1 MVAGPAADDIG
12 LQSGGWTVSWQGTGN
27 TNADFPGGTS
37 IYDGLQAQVEAAG
50 GSIVSDINANVDAA
64 IVVFSETPYAEMQGD
79 IYSVAWFDQR
89 GERDLIQALSD
100 RGVPVVAVFLT
111 GRPMWVNDILN
122 DVDAF
127 VVSWLPGSEGVG
139 VIC

>member
-1 MVAGPAADDIG
+1 
-12 LQSGGWTVSWQGTGN
+12 
-27 TNADFPGGTS
+27 
-37 IYDGLQAQVEAAG
+37 
-50 GSIVSDINANVDAA
+50 
-64 IVVFSETPYAEMQGD
+64 MQGD

-100 RGVPVVAVFLT
+100 RGVPVIAVFLT

-139 VIC
+139 CGRYAVARPIGECAV